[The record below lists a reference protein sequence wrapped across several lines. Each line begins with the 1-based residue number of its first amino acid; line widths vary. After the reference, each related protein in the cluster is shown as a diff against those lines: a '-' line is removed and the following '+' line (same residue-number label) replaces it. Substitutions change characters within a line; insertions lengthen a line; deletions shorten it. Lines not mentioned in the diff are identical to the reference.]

1 MPGLICTGLKR
12 QYVSAVETVTAL
24 DDVSLTVAPNS
35 FVALRGRSGSGK
47 STLLNVIAGLDAPSS
62 GSVQINGTQVSDMS
76 DGERTDFRLRNVG
89 VVFQDNNL
97 IPEFT
102 FRENVE
108 LPLRV
113 MGWGASRA
121 RAAAIEA
128 MGALGIEPLVDRYP
142 HQASAGQRQRCGFA
156 RAVVG
161 DRSVILADE
170 PTGALDT
177 ATAAQLFAVV
187 AELCVSRGM
196 LAVVATHDPAVVKF
210 AHRTVTITDGR
221 LSEMAA

>member
-12 QYVSAVETVTAL
+12 QYVSSVETVTAL
-24 DDVSLTVAPNS
+24 DDVSLTVARSS

-47 STLLNVIAGLDAPSS
+47 STLLNVIAGLDTPSS

-76 DGERTDFRLRNVG
+76 DGARTEFRLRNVG

-113 MGWGASRA
+113 MGWGASKA
-121 RAAAIEA
+121 RNAAIEA
-128 MGALGIEPLVDRYP
+128 MGALGIEDLANRYP

-156 RAVVG
+156 RAVAG
-161 DRSVILADE
+161 ERSVILADE

-187 AELCVSRGM
+187 GM
-196 LAVVATHDPAVVKF
+196 LAVVATHDPAVGQF
-210 AHRTVTITDGR
+210 AHRTVMITDGR
-221 LSEMAA
+221 LSEMAS

>member
-12 QYVSAVETVTAL
+12 QYVSSVETVTAL
-24 DDVSLTVAPNS
+24 DDVSLTVARSS

-47 STLLNVIAGLDAPSS
+47 STLLNVIAGLDTPSS

-76 DGERTDFRLRNVG
+76 DGARTEFRLRNVG

-113 MGWGASRA
+113 MGWGASKARNRA
-121 RAAAIEA
+121 SHGPSMSSLPR
-128 MGALGIEPLVDRYP
+128 
-142 HQASAGQRQRCGFA
+142 
-156 RAVVG
+156 
-161 DRSVILADE
+161 
-170 PTGALDT
+170 
-177 ATAAQLFAVV
+177 
-187 AELCVSRGM
+187 
-196 LAVVATHDPAVVKF
+196 
-210 AHRTVTITDGR
+210 R
-221 LSEMAA
+221 LS